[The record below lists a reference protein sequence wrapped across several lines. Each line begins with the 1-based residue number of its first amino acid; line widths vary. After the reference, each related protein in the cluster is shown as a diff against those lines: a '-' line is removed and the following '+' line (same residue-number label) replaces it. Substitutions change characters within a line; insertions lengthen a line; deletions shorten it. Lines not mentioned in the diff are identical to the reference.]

1 MTAYVLTLEAR
12 EDLRHI
18 GEYGREEFGL
28 EQALRFQ
35 DEMEETFNLL
45 AEQPGMGF
53 VRPEYAPESV
63 RFFVRG
69 PAVIAYRWERRPIEV
84 LRVITGSLDL
94 LERG

>member
-1 MTAYVLTLEAR
+1 MTAYVLTLAAR

-35 DEMEETFNLL
+35 DELDETFNLL
-45 AEQPGMGF
+45 AAQPAMGF
-53 VRPEYAPESV
+53 VRTEYAPASV

-69 PAVIAYRWERRPIEV
+69 PAVIAYRWDRRPIEV
-84 LRVITGSLDL
+84 LRVITGCLDL
-94 LERG
+94 LK